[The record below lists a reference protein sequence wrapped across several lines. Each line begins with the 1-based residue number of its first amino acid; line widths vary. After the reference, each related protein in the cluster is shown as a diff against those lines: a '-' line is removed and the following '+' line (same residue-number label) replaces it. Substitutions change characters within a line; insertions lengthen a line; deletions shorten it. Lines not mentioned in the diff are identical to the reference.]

1 MPFGMYFD
9 PTIIILI
16 PAMLLAGY
24 AQFKIMATYSKYSQI
39 QNKIGMTGAQVA
51 QEILNKQGIFDVS
64 VEMVAGKLS
73 DHYDPI
79 RKVVCLSK
87 DNFYSSSISAL
98 SVSAHE
104 VGHAIQHAKGYAPL
118 NFRSALVPIVNFSS
132 NISWIL
138 ITIGLLMSFSGNT
151 LILKLGI
158 ILFSVVVLFQIVT
171 LPVEF
176 NASKRANLLLEKY
189 GFLQK
194 DEIRGS
200 KEVLGSAALTY
211 VAAVATSALQLV
223 RLLLILNNNERD

>member
-51 QEILNKQGIFDVS
+51 QELLNKQGIFDVS

-79 RKVVCLSK
+79 RKVVRLSK